1 MSGTYIDVVKTMAT
15 QPNPPAA
22 EGVPLVTV
30 VIVNYNRC
38 DDLRQALAS
47 VMAQDFS
54 PFETIVVDNVS
65 TDASREMVRSE
76 FPSVRLIESSR
87 NTGMGGYTIGCRAA
101 RGAILFQMDNDSL
114 MPSSD
119 VLSKVVA
126 TFATAPD
133 SVAILACRVH
143 EYRKD
148 RETIAELVKSIEGTQ
163 ARLADGYHAGGVAF
177 RKALMDKAGYYN
189 EDVFLY
195 GAEQFVQTQVL
206 EAGFEIMYA
215 PHILMLHKMSPVT
228 RSSSGVYYEVRN
240 RIWLMRK
247 YGSIGQQM
255 LYLPQMLVHDL
266 AYAVHRKGAR
276 NYLNALRDGFG
287 KLPASLSSRI
297 APSTAVK
304 RAMTTIGRDFTLL
317 RAIRRTLG
325 RLSAKR

>member
-1 MSGTYIDVVKTMAT
+1 MITK
-15 QPNPPAA
+15 PNPPVV
-22 EGVPLVTV
+22 EGKPLVSV

-54 PFETIVVDNVS
+54 PFEMIVVDNVS

-87 NTGMGGYTIGCRAA
+87 NTGMGGYTIGCKAA

-114 MPSSD
+114 MPTSD
-119 VLSKVVA
+119 VLSKVMA
-126 TFATAPD
+126 TFAAAPE

-148 RETIAELVKSIEGTQ
+148 RESIAELVKSIEGTH

-195 GAEQFVQTQVL
+195 GAELFVQTQVL
-206 EAGFEIMYA
+206 EARFEIMYA

-228 RSSSGVYYEVRN
+228 RSSFGVYYEVRN
-240 RIWLMRK
+240 RIWLMRR
-247 YGSIGQQM
+247 YGSMGQQM

-266 AYAVHRKGAR
+266 VYAVHRKGVR
-276 NYLNALRDGFG
+276 NYLNALIDGFG
-287 KLPASLSSRI
+287 RLPPSLGSRP
-297 APSTAVK
+297 APSKAVK
-304 RAMTTIGRDFTLL
+304 RAIATVGSNISL
-317 RAIRRTLG
+317 RRAVHRTLCC
-325 RLSAKR
+325 LSAKR